1 MALPDNTLSSTPV
14 PGSFIGAAAQP
25 ITRAVDYEDGPIA
38 LSDPVAGLDYQR
50 WRMRILNNSQLML
63 SAPNTPEYEWR
74 SAPAITDVSIAFDQN
89 ANLYCVW
96 VQQGVSYLY
105 WFDTTANDF
114 VVTNYGSTWVTPKIT
129 LDDKR
134 ATQNARSDVILTYV
148 RDGKL
153 YYRQQRDRFQ
163 IERLLDNGPIVGIE
177 KFGKNDGYRLQWLLS
192 RD

>member
-1 MALPDNTLSSTPV
+1 MALPDDTLSSTPV

-25 ITRAVDYEDGPIA
+25 ITRAVDYEDGPSAIR
-38 LSDPVAGLDYQR
+38 DPVNGLNFQQ
-50 WRMRILNNSQLML
+50 WRARIFNNNQILV
-63 SAPNTPEYEWR
+63 SAPNTPEYVFH
-74 SAPAITDVSIAFDQN
+74 SGPAITDVSIAFDQN
-89 ANLYCVW
+89 ANLYCVY
-96 VQQGVSYLY
+96 VQQGTTYLY
-105 WFDTTANDF
+105 WFDTIANDN
-114 VVTNYGSTWVTPKIT
+114 VTTNYGTTWVTPKIT

-163 IERLLDNGPIVGIE
+163 IERLLDDGPIVGIE